1 MKMTDTVGK
10 FKFLQFS
17 DVLLD
22 SKLTHAG
29 MNNTNLTHNNF
40 ALPREERTERARE
53 ILEATINAFSL
64 AKRENV
70 DAVIIPGGLWDNVT
84 VTGFTVNTL
93 IEAVASLGDIP
104 VYIAPGHRDFYT
116 RSCLYTNDMLSARGY
131 RHWPAN
137 VHIFTSEHFAA
148 VAHPHR
154 DDVAFVG
161 RAFSKASR
169 RTERILSGKLPK
181 LATAKIN
188 IGVFAGTLE
197 THPSVIADA
206 SRQQVQKPLV
216 YPFSE
221 SELANQGLTY
231 AAVGNI
237 KEAYQITTAD
247 EKLLGAY
254 AGCLAGGTFDE
265 LGPRYAIFG
274 EIEID
279 SSGNSIVNLV
289 PQELD
294 VRRMMLV
301 TVDVSGLGDEDIHDE
316 ILVNIE
322 ESGVRADCDII
333 AINLEGRHKPGA
345 NPKQIADQMA
355 SDFYHLLVVDNTR
368 ADYLAERFDQRTTE
382 WKYIEAMLEMKTKAE
397 RAKNQELGG
406 DSLSGIPGADV
417 SGKTVEDAL
426 YYGLDALRTKKVIV
440 KNVG

>member
-1 MKMTDTVGK
+1 MTETVGK

-29 MNNTNLTHNNF
+29 MTNTNLTHNNF

-70 DAVIIPGGLWDNVT
+70 DAIIIPGGLWDNVT

-265 LGPRYAIFG
+265 LGPRYAILG

-279 SSGNSIVNLV
+279 SSGNSVVNLV

-301 TVDVSGLGDEDIHDE
+301 TVDVSGLGDEDIQDE

-345 NPKQIADQMA
+345 NPKQVADQMA

>member
-1 MKMTDTVGK
+1 MTEKVGK
-10 FKFLQFS
+10 FRFLQFS

-22 SKLTHAG
+22 SKLTHPG
-29 MNNTNLTHNNF
+29 MSNTNLTHSNF
-40 ALPREERTERARE
+40 ALPREERGERARE
-53 ILEATINAFSL
+53 ILEATINAFTL
-64 AKRENV
+64 AKTEKV

-148 VAHPHR
+148 VAHPSR
-154 DDVAFVG
+154 SDVAFIG

-181 LATAKIN
+181 LPTAKIN

-197 THPSVIADA
+197 SHPSVIADA

-221 SELANQGLTY
+221 DELANQELTY

-237 KEAYQITTAD
+237 KEAYQITTND

-265 LGPRYAIFG
+265 LGPRYAILG
-274 EIEID
+274 EIEIG
-279 SSGNSIVNLV
+279 SNGHVVNLV

-301 TVDVSGLGDEDIHDE
+301 TVDVSGLGDEDIRDE
-316 ILVNIE
+316 ILVNLE

-345 NPKQIADQMA
+345 NPKEIADQMA

-382 WKYIEAMLEMKTKAE
+382 WKYIEAMLEMKTRAEKA
-397 RAKNQELGG
+397 KTQELGG
-406 DSLSGIPGADV
+406 DSLTGIPGADV

-426 YYGLDALRTKKVIV
+426 YYGLDALRTKKVVV

>member
-1 MKMTDTVGK
+1 LKMTETVGK

-29 MNNTNLTHNNF
+29 MTNTNLTHNNF

-70 DAVIIPGGLWDNVT
+70 DAIIIPGGLWDNVT

-221 SELANQGLTY
+221 TELANQGLTY

-265 LGPRYAIFG
+265 LGPRYAILG

-279 SSGNSIVNLV
+279 SSGNSVVNLV

-301 TVDVSGLGDEDIHDE
+301 TVDVSGLGDEDIQDE

-345 NPKQIADQMA
+345 NPKQVADQMA

>member
-1 MKMTDTVGK
+1 MTEKVGK
-10 FKFLQFS
+10 FRFLQFS

-22 SKLTHAG
+22 SKLTHPG
-29 MNNTNLTHNNF
+29 MSNTNLTHSNF
-40 ALPREERTERARE
+40 ALPREERGERARE
-53 ILEATINAFSL
+53 ILEATINAFTL
-64 AKRENV
+64 AKTEKV

-148 VAHPHR
+148 VPHPNR
-154 DDVAFVG
+154 SDVAFIG

-181 LATAKIN
+181 LPTAKIN

-197 THPSVIADA
+197 SHPSVIADA

-221 SELANQGLTY
+221 DELANQDLTY

-237 KEAYQITTAD
+237 KEAYQITTND

-265 LGPRYAIFG
+265 LGPRYAILG

-279 SSGNSIVNLV
+279 SNGQSVVNLV

-301 TVDVSGLGDEDIHDE
+301 TVDVSGLGDEDIRDE
-316 ILVNIE
+316 ILVNLE

-345 NPKQIADQMA
+345 NPKEIADQMA
-355 SDFYHLLVVDNTR
+355 GDFYHLLVVDNTR

-382 WKYIEAMLEMKTKAE
+382 WKYIEAMLEMKTRAE
-397 RAKNQELGG
+397 KAKNQELGG
-406 DSLSGIPGADV
+406 DSLTGIPGADV

-426 YYGLDALRTKKVIV
+426 YYGLDALRTKKVVV

>member
-1 MKMTDTVGK
+1 MTEKVGK

-22 SKLTHAG
+22 SKLTHPG
-29 MNNTNLTHNNF
+29 MSNTNLTHSNF
-40 ALPREERTERARE
+40 ALPREERGERARE
-53 ILEATINAFSL
+53 ILEATINAFTL
-64 AKRENV
+64 AKTEKV

-148 VAHPHR
+148 VAHPSR
-154 DDVAFVG
+154 SDVAFIG

-197 THPSVIADA
+197 SHPSVIADA

-221 SELANQGLTY
+221 DELANQDLTY

-237 KEAYQITTAD
+237 KEAYQITTND

-265 LGPRYAIFG
+265 LGPRYAILG

-279 SSGNSIVNLV
+279 SNGQSIVNLV

-301 TVDVSGLGDEDIHDE
+301 TVDVSGLGDEDIRDE
-316 ILVNIE
+316 ILVNLE

-345 NPKQIADQMA
+345 NPKEIADQMA

-382 WKYIEAMLEMKTKAE
+382 WKYIEAMLEMKTRAE
-397 RAKNQELGG
+397 KAKNQELGG
-406 DSLSGIPGADV
+406 DSLTGIPGADV

-426 YYGLDALRTKKVIV
+426 YYGLDALRTKKVVV

>member
-1 MKMTDTVGK
+1 MTDTVGK

>member
-1 MKMTDTVGK
+1 MARETR

-29 MNNTNLTHNNF
+29 MSQTSLTHSNF

-53 ILEATINAFSL
+53 ILEATINAFAL
-64 AKRENV
+64 ARQEQV
-70 DAVIIPGGLWDNVT
+70 DAILIPGGLWDNVT
-84 VTGFTVNTL
+84 VTGYTVNTL
-93 IEAVASLGDIP
+93 IEAVASMGDIP

-137 VHIFTSEHFAA
+137 VHIFTSEHFTA
-148 VAHPHR
+148 VSHPTR
-154 DDVAFVG
+154 PDVAFIG

-181 LATAKIN
+181 VASAAIN

-197 THPSVIADA
+197 SHPSVIADA
-206 SRQQVQKPLV
+206 SRQQVQKPLI

-221 SELANQGLTY
+221 DELAAQNLTY
-231 AAVGNI
+231 AACGNI
-237 KEAYQITTAD
+237 KEAFQITTHD
-247 EKLLGAY
+247 EHLLGAY
-254 AGCLAGGTFDE
+254 AGCLAGGTFNE
-265 LGPRYAIFG
+265 LGPRYAILG
-274 EIEID
+274 EVEVNAD
-279 SSGNSIVNLV
+279 GTSSVNLI

-294 VRRMMLV
+294 GRRMMLV
-301 TVDVSGLGDEDIHDE
+301 TVDVSGLGDEDIRDE
-316 ILVNIE
+316 ILVSLE
-322 ESGVRADCDII
+322 DSGVRCDTDIV

-345 NPKQIADQMA
+345 APKEVADGLA

-382 WKYIEAMLEMKTKAE
+382 WKYIQAMLEMKTRAE

-406 DSLSGIPGADV
+406 DSLAGLPGADV

-426 YYGLDALRTKKVIV
+426 YYGLDALRTKKVTV
-440 KNVG
+440 RNVG

>member
-1 MKMTDTVGK
+1 MTETVGK

-40 ALPREERTERARE
+40 ALPREERSERARE

-64 AKRENV
+64 AKSEKV

-154 DDVAFVG
+154 NDVAFVG

-197 THPSVIADA
+197 SHPSVIADA

-265 LGPRYAIFG
+265 LGPRYAILG
-274 EIEID
+274 EVEID
-279 SSGNSIVNLV
+279 SSGNSVVNLL
-289 PQELD
+289 PRELD

-322 ESGVRADCDII
+322 ESGARTDCDII

-355 SDFYHLLVVDNTR
+355 GRVLSFIGSRQYSCRLLGR
-368 ADYLAERFDQRTTE
+368 AL
-382 WKYIEAMLEMKTKAE
+382 
-397 RAKNQELGG
+397 
-406 DSLSGIPGADV
+406 
-417 SGKTVEDAL
+417 
-426 YYGLDALRTKKVIV
+426 
-440 KNVG
+440 